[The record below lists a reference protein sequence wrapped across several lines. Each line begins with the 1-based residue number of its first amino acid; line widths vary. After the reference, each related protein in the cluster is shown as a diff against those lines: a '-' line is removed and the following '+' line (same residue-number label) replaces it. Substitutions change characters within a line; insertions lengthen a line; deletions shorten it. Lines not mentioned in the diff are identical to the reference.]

1 MSGVAQSP
9 AMRDSDIVHVVAKRF
24 TRIAEQME
32 EHKYKR
38 VQAELEDVMEILAW
52 LGGVI
57 ARRGGGDS

>member
-1 MSGVAQSP
+1 
-9 AMRDSDIVHVVAKRF
+9 MRDSDIVHVVAKRF